1 MITTGHVHL
10 KDAHKTVQFWL
21 IWAVLCLNVSAG
33 IGIIGAASPMLQET
47 FGGRLFGDPSVGFA
61 QFSDAQKAQAALV
74 GAAFVGL
81 FSLFNIAGR
90 FFWASL
96 SDKIGRKL
104 TYYTFFTLGFLCY
117 AAAPT
122 LSTLGLLGLFAAAFC
137 LIASMYGGGFATIPA
152 YLADIFG
159 TQFVGAIHGRLIT
172 AWSAAG
178 IIGPVIVNYMHD
190 SRKAAGIPADQIY
203 HPIFYVLA
211 GLLVAGFVCNLLIR
225 PLHQKW
231 FMKPEE
237 VEALQVKTAVA
248 SARSVTEDRAAQQAS
263 RNIRM
268 LQRIGMALIA
278 VALVWW
284 ITSYTKLGG
293 IGEAW
298 ACLIWVTD
306 HCATLM
312 GQAQATGALVYYPF
326 LLWLGL
332 AVWIAGVVLWRRIDI
347 APLAYAAVGIPL
359 LWAVWI
365 TIEQAL
371 VLFE

>member
-1 MITTGHVHL
+1 
-10 KDAHKTVQFWL
+10 
-21 IWAVLCLNVSAG
+21 
-33 IGIIGAASPMLQET
+33 
-47 FGGRLFGDPSVGFA
+47 
-61 QFSDAQKAQAALV
+61 
-74 GAAFVGL
+74 
-81 FSLFNIAGR
+81 
-90 FFWASL
+90 
-96 SDKIGRKL
+96 
-104 TYYTFFTLGFLCY
+104 
-117 AAAPT
+117 
-122 LSTLGLLGLFAAAFC
+122 
-137 LIASMYGGGFATIPA
+137 
-152 YLADIFG
+152 
-159 TQFVGAIHGRLIT
+159 
-172 AWSAAG
+172 
-178 IIGPVIVNYMHD
+178 MHD

-225 PLHQKW
+225 PLRQKW
-231 FMKPEE
+231 FMKSEE

-284 ITSYTKLGG
+284 ITFYTKLGG
-293 IGEAW
+293 IADAW

-312 GQAQATGALVYYPF
+312 GQSQATGALVYYPF
-326 LLWLGL
+326 LMWLGL

-365 TIEQAL
+365 TVEQAL
-371 VLFE
+371 VLFQ